1 MKLQL
6 VLVLLMCASGF
17 GAKSRYDNYKLFSLT
32 LENVEQ
38 VKLLQN
44 LELNSDSYDFW
55 SSPDI
60 GREVDI
66 LVPPHKFGEFEDM
79 LTKFNIK
86 YNIKNENIQEYE
98 NL

>member
-6 VLVLLMCASGF
+6 VLVLLMGASCF

-38 VKLLQN
+38 VKLFQN
-44 LELNSDSYDFW
+44 LERDSDSYDFW
-55 SSPDI
+55 STPDL
-60 GREVDI
+60 GRDLDI
-66 LVPPHKFGEFEDM
+66 LVPPSKFGDFEDT
-79 LTKFNIK
+79 LTRYNIK
-86 YNIKNENIQEYE
+86 YYIKNENIQKYE